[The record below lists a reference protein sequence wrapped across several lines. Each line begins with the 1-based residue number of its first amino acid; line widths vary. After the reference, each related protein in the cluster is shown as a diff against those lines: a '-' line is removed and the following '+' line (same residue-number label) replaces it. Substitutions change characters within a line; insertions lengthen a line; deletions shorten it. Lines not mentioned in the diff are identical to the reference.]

1 MKWAATVID
10 IGGTHM
16 RWAEWSVD
24 NGVGA
29 RTSVPAPSFQ
39 RHPELTVPQ
48 LQMRL
53 ADAISEIPSCAQ
65 DTPVGISFGAAMN
78 HRSTTVY
85 ASAPLWGSHAIPFDL
100 RGELTLRR
108 PDVKWHVVN
117 DVTAALL
124 HIITTPL
131 CAQDRKVMLVTISTG
146 IAARTIDRKTGHLAF
161 DSCGLQGEVGHLPAT
176 TTLAGESVSL
186 RCDCGELNHLS
197 AFSSGR
203 GIARMADLLKSRRPR
218 DWSGSVLGRAL
229 DAGSDLEN
237 AFHTALDEE
246 IGSAVRRERV

>member
-85 ASAPLWGSHAIPFDL
+85 ASAPLWGSHAIPLDL
-100 RGELTLRR
+100 RGELTLR
-108 PDVKWHVVN
+108 
-117 DVTAALL
+117 
-124 HIITTPL
+124 TP
-131 CAQDRKVMLVTISTG
+131 
-146 IAARTIDRKTGHLAF
+146 
-161 DSCGLQGEVGHLPAT
+161 
-176 TTLAGESVSL
+176 
-186 RCDCGELNHLS
+186 
-197 AFSSGR
+197 
-203 GIARMADLLKSRRPR
+203 
-218 DWSGSVLGRAL
+218 
-229 DAGSDLEN
+229 
-237 AFHTALDEE
+237 
-246 IGSAVRRERV
+246 AV